1 MSETGMTLPD
11 GIIWQKKTIL
21 KTQQK
26 LECLK
31 FFKYTTYILELICKV
46 GLSILPRYENK
57 IKNEAPL
64 QMNYNEKGASVF
76 LVAFLTT
83 KYLLYNI

>member
-1 MSETGMTLPD
+1 
-11 GIIWQKKTIL
+11 
-21 KTQQK
+21 
-26 LECLK
+26 
-31 FFKYTTYILELICKV
+31 V

-83 KYLLYNI
+83 KYLLYNIYREGKFSTTRIEKSI